1 MKSTKF
7 DFGCGSAPGPARRAY
22 SAPPDPMYDSSGATS
37 KGGGGRTGGKGKGEE
52 MHYLLVHETPLC
64 PHAVTIVF

>member
-37 KGGGGRTGGKGKGEE
+37 KGGRRKDGREGQGRGNA
-52 MHYLLVHETPLC
+52 LSPC
-64 PHAVTIVF
+64 P